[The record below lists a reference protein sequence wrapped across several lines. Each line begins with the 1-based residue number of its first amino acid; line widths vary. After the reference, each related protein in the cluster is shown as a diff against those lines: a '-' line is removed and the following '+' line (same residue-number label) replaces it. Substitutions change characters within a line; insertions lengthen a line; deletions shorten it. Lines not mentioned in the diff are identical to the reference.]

1 MGRRKKVVDEPE
13 NHERWLISY
22 ADFITLL
29 FAFFVVMYSV
39 SSVNEGK
46 YRILSD
52 SLDNAFSDPKRVIEP
67 IQIGE
72 IQRSI
77 NPIESLIVN
86 SDSGLDVEEKGV
98 NGLDTD
104 VESEKL
110 QKIAENLDELLSPF
124 VEKELIEVKKH
135 DLWVEVEMKS
145 NLLFESGRAEVE
157 EKAVPLLQKVSE
169 KLREIPNPVHVEGF
183 TDNIPIDTLEFPSNW
198 ELSAARAA
206 SIVHHF
212 SEMGVSPGRMAA
224 IGYGEHRPIADNRFE
239 EGRNE
244 NRRVVLVIMANAIA
258 RHKALPD
265 ERARLNAATPSLPGQ
280 GRKVYT
286 GVR

>member
-1 MGRRKKVVDEPE
+1 MARRKKIVEEPE
-13 NHERWLISY
+13 NHERWLVSY

-46 YRILSD
+46 YRVLSD
-52 SLDNAFSDPKRVIEP
+52 SLDNAFSEPVRVIEP

-72 IQRSI
+72 IERTI

-86 SDSGLDVEEKGV
+86 SDRGLDVDSDGTKG
-98 NGLDTD
+98 LEAEI
-104 VESEKL
+104 ESNKL
-110 QKIAENLDELLSPF
+110 EGISQNLEELLSPF
-124 VEKELIEVKKH
+124 IEKELIEVKKH

-145 NLLFESGRAEVE
+145 NLLFESGRAEVTE
-157 EKAVPLLQKVSE
+157 SALPLLQKVAE
-169 KLREIPNPVHVEGF
+169 KLREIPNEIKVEGF

-206 SIVHHF
+206 SIVHQF
-212 SEMGVSPGRMAA
+212 TQMRVSPSKMAA
-224 IGYGEHRPIADNRFE
+224 IGYGEYRPIADNRFE
-239 EGRNE
+239 EGRNK
-244 NRRVVLVIMANAIA
+244 NRRVVLVIMANSIA

-265 ERARLNAATPSLPGQ
+265 ERARLNNSTPSLPGQ
-280 GRKVYT
+280 GRKVFT
-286 GVR
+286 GIR

>member
-1 MGRRKKVVDEPE
+1 MARRKRVIDEPD

-52 SLDNAFSDPKRVIEP
+52 SLDIAFSDPKRVIEP

-72 IQRSI
+72 VERTI

-86 SDSGLDVEEKGV
+86 SDSGLDIEEEEQ
-98 NGLDTD
+98 NGFDA
-104 VESEKL
+104 ESEKL
-110 QKIAENLDELLSPF
+110 QKISDNLEALLSPF
-124 VEKELIEVKKH
+124 IEKEFVEVKKH

-145 NLLFESGRAEVE
+145 NLLFDSGRAEVA
-157 EKAVPLLQKVSE
+157 EKALPLLRKVAE
-169 KLREIPNPVHVEGF
+169 KLREIPNTVHVEGF
-183 TDNIPIDTLEFPSNW
+183 TDNIPINTLEFPSNW

-206 SIVHHF
+206 SIVHQF
-212 SEMGVSPGRMAA
+212 SQMGVSPRRMAA
-224 IGYGEHRPIADNRFE
+224 IGYGEHQPIADNRFE
-239 EGRNE
+239 AGRNK
-244 NRRVVLVIMANAIA
+244 NRRVVLVIMSNSIT
-258 RHKALPD
+258 RHKALPS

-280 GRKVYT
+280 GKKVFT

>member
-1 MGRRKKVVDEPE
+1 MARRKRFVDEPE

-52 SLDNAFSDPKRVIEP
+52 SLENAFSNPKKVIEP

-72 IQRSI
+72 IERTI

-86 SDSGLDVEEKGV
+86 SDSGLDVEEEGV
-98 NGLDTD
+98 EGLDSEL
-104 VESEKL
+104 ESEKL
-110 QKIAENLDELLSPF
+110 QKISENLEELLSPF
-124 VEKELIEVKKH
+124 IEKDLIEVKRH

-145 NLLFESGRAEVE
+145 NLLFESGRAEVA
-157 EKAVPLLQKVSE
+157 EKAIPLLQKVSG
-169 KLREIPNPVHVEGF
+169 KLRELPNPVHVEGF

-206 SIVHHF
+206 SIVHLF
-212 SEMGVSPGRMAA
+212 SQMGVSPSRMAA

-244 NRRVVLVIMANAIA
+244 NRRVVLVIMSNSIA

-265 ERARLNAATPSLPGQ
+265 ERARLNESTPSLPGQ
-280 GRKVYT
+280 GRKIFT
-286 GVR
+286 GIR

>member
-1 MGRRKKVVDEPE
+1 MARRKRVVEEPE
-13 NHERWLISY
+13 NHERWLVSY

-46 YRILSD
+46 YRVLSD
-52 SLDNAFSDPKRVIEP
+52 SLENAFSDPIKVIEP

-72 IQRSI
+72 IERTI

-86 SDSGLDVEEKGV
+86 SDSGMDVDVEGTKG
-98 NGLDTD
+98 LEAE
-104 VESEKL
+104 VESNKL
-110 QKIAENLDELLSPF
+110 QKISENLEELLSPF
-124 VEKELIEVKKH
+124 IEKELIEVKKH

-145 NLLFESGRAEVE
+145 NLLFESGRAEVTE
-157 EKAVPLLQKVSE
+157 AAVPLLQKVAE
-169 KLREIPNPVHVEGF
+169 KLREIPNEINVEGF

-206 SIVHHF
+206 SIVHQF
-212 SEMGVSPGRMAA
+212 SQMKVSPGRMAA

-239 EGRNE
+239 EGRNK
-244 NRRVVLVIMANAIA
+244 NRRVVLVIMSDSIA
-258 RHKALPD
+258 RHKALPG
-265 ERARLNAATPSLPGQ
+265 ERARLNASTPSLPGQ
-280 GRKVYT
+280 GRKVFT
-286 GVR
+286 GIR